1 MDNYENKH
9 EVSVEIDSKKLKRMV
24 LRIYALEREN
34 TKTNSRSEKE
44 MKAVIQS
51 IIEEEVKKC
60 Y

>member
-1 MDNYENKH
+1 MENYENSQ
-9 EVSVEIDSKKLKRMV
+9 ETSVEIDPKKLKRMV

-34 TKTNSRSEKE
+34 TKTGKRNEKE
-44 MKAVIQS
+44 MKNEIQS